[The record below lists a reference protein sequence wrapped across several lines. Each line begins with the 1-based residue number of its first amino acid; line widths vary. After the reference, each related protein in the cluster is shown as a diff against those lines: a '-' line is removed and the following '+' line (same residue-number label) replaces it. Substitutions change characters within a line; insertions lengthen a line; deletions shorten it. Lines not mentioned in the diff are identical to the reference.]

1 MEIIKS
7 EKGYL
12 TILAGKSG
20 LGKSTITIY
29 DTTEHIRQGD
39 NVIFFS
45 LEYVQSII
53 VNKMVSHFGMTWAD
67 LFKCNIV
74 DAAGYNIDMIEAAIR
89 AKAGWVDIV
98 YIDYLDLVKEYT
110 FGPKAN
116 FTDEERMNH
125 TKSIVDQLADL
136 AKRMDITIV
145 LLSQT
150 GAHTE
155 FEVTLQRL
163 NKFTEDAPNTYKMF
177 IGKGN
182 VIDSRISFDDIS
194 HLILIDGYNMKHFSS
209 INIKEVYHD
218 ELK

>member
-7 EKGYL
+7 ERGYL
-12 TILAGKSG
+12 TILAGKTDM
-20 LGKSTITIY
+20 GKSTITIY
-29 DTTEHIRQGD
+29 DTTEHIREGQ

-53 VNKMVSHFGMTWAD
+53 VNKMVSHFGLNWAD
-67 LFKCNIV
+67 LFKCDIV
-74 DAAGYNIDMIEAAIR
+74 DASGWNIDMIENAIR
-89 AKAGWVDIV
+89 AKAGWVDVV
-98 YIDYLDLVKEYT
+98 YIDYLDLVKEHT

-125 TKSIVDQLADL
+125 TKSIVAQLADL

-155 FEVTLQRL
+155 FEVTIQRL
-163 NKFTEDAPNTYKMF
+163 NKFTEGWDNTYKMF

-194 HLILIDGYNMKHFSS
+194 HLILVDGYNLKHFSS
-209 INIKEVYHD
+209 INIKEVYQD
-218 ELK
+218 K